1 MKGYAAEIN
10 GDAIFLTKDAQL
22 DTALKNGC
30 NIVRIEDDD
39 GQTII
44 ATPENGFL
52 EDCPTL
58 EETGTM
64 TNPYAEALAM
74 LEKGEN

>member
-1 MKGYAAEIN
+1 MKGYAAELD
-10 GDAIFLTKDAQL
+10 GSAIFLTKNAQL

-52 EDCPTL
+52 EDRPTL

-64 TNPYAEALAM
+64 INPYTETLSV

>member
-1 MKGYAAEIN
+1 MKGYAAELD
-10 GDAIFLTKDAQL
+10 GSAIFLTKDTQL
-22 DTALKNGC
+22 DAALKSGC

-52 EDCPTL
+52 EARPTL

-64 TNPYAEALAM
+64 TNPYVEALTT
-74 LEKGEN
+74 LEKGEK